1 MLSIAALICVSVNA
15 ADQVVT
21 NNSNSGAGSLRQAIA
36 DVTDGGS
43 ITFNLSTGS
52 ETITISSEL
61 SITKAMT
68 IDGANTAGSGTDVT
82 VKVTTPGVGGSQWRI
97 FNINASGMS
106 ITISNMT
113 INGGDI
119 STVPDN
125 GGGIL
130 CQAGTLYMNGVTI
143 SGSKANY
150 GGAIFTPDATT
161 ISNCTFNHNTA
172 ARGGALF
179 SKNSSLYVIN
189 STFTGN
195 QATSYG
201 GAFYLFGSSVHI
213 IYSTITGNS
222 STILGGG
229 ICGSSSETVYLA
241 NSILQ
246 NNTCTGGANF
256 RNTTLYSFFSWL
268 GDGTGTPTY
277 QATAPSINTAYT
289 AGDILALASNGGPT
303 QTMEI
308 PVGKPPYQTGGYMYH
323 NVTDG
328 YYLKANDNNYYN
340 LIGYTSFTPTSP
352 ATDKITTD
360 QRGEIRPSTPNIGSY
375 DYRLAVA
382 VTASTGTPEGQYN
395 TLREAFAMI
404 NSGNHKGDITI
415 KINKSTTETSSAVL
429 NASLSGSADYSSIN
443 IYPTATGLSITGNLG
458 LPIIDLNGADNV
470 TIDGRVNATGSTN
483 DMIITNTKSNDDNQ
497 STIRFTNDATY
508 NTVKY
513 CVIKGSASRVDKGI
527 LLFTGIATTT
537 GNSNNSIDH
546 NEITNN
552 GGNRPR
558 NALFSYGKS
567 EAVPNITNTVT
578 NNNFYDVLN
587 FNLQFTR
594 AIALNTSDD
603 QHPNNSYN
611 TGWTISG
618 NSFYDTQNFATSNA
632 AGYAYAIYV
641 WADQGSGFTI
651 SNNYIGGSAPLC
663 SGTWT
668 KTNGNIGFTAIFLN
682 AKQAGATNYIQG
694 NTLKNFNYSN
704 TGNYFWYGIN
714 FNSGDNNI
722 SNNCIGATTGT
733 GSIVFTTGSTDGT
746 FIGIVQGVY
755 CSSTC
760 NNNTIGSITVAN
772 SNQAYATNFIGM
784 WVPSYCGTGT
794 TSNNII
800 GSTTTPNSINATS
813 ASTANAQTVVGIKIQ
828 GGSTLSIANNTVANL
843 TNGTTNTTTSTQ
855 GYIYGIYSF
864 QGINTIT
871 GNTLHDLTIANADT
885 ARGPINTS
893 GNPTLSLSA
902 GGIVA
907 PIYNG
912 SAQTIS
918 GNTIYNISN
927 TNSTFAGTIA
937 GLYYFGR
944 GSSNTNSINRNF
956 IYNLFLASGS
966 SGKIYGIDIAAGP
979 TTCSNNIIT
988 LGGTTNST
996 LYGIYESGT
1005 TWDFG
1010 YPQGYNNNIY
1020 HNTVY
1025 LGGSTSDASKSYCLY
1040 SRLNNN
1046 TRNFRNNIFN
1056 NVRSTESA
1064 VNQHYTAWFNYTSSS
1079 GLTLDNND
1087 YYASGTG
1094 GVLGYYNSAN
1104 VTTLPLISG
1113 KDVNS
1118 KSANPGFASAGGTE
1132 ANDYLPSN
1140 TSFIGATGTGI
1151 TTDYADAERSATIPS
1166 MGAFEYDVYPNITVN
1181 ATSGTLYGEYPTLKA
1196 AFDKINDGT
1205 HKGIITITI
1214 NGSTTETASAV
1225 LYHSGYTPAMAIGS
1239 SYSSVSI
1246 YPTFSGLSIS
1256 GNLASP
1262 LIDLNGA
1269 DNVTID
1275 GRVNATGS
1283 TKDLIITNTSTSST
1297 AGTSTIRFIN
1307 DATSNTAKYCTI
1319 KGSSTATVSG
1329 GIVFFSTST
1338 GSTGNDGNLI
1348 DNNNITSSADA
1359 NRPLY
1364 AVVSIG
1370 TAAKQNSNNTISN
1383 NNIYDFLNRTAESYG
1398 IYTGNNST
1406 SFSVTGNNLYET
1418 TSFIPS
1424 AGATYYGIRMGSNGT
1439 ENFTVSGNQIG
1450 GHTAGLIGTWSMT
1463 NSAVSFSFTGI
1474 SLSVGT
1480 DVNTSVQYN
1489 TVSNISINTS
1499 SNNPFLG
1506 IYAVNGNIDIGTSTG
1521 NTVGSSTG
1529 NGSIQLTSS
1538 NVGGAYSYGIRHL
1551 GSHNVNI
1558 QNNIVGSI
1566 TASGTAAHS
1575 FYAIDNNAEGGTVT
1589 INNNSI
1595 GSIDSGTTNSINASS
1610 AASSVAQLVFGIRS
1624 FGSVNVTIS
1633 ANTIS
1638 KLTNATTNATA
1649 ATTGLINGIYAS
1661 SGINTISD
1669 NTVRDLTIA
1678 NANSAGDYQASVIG
1692 IVLNNTTAA
1701 AQSVSGNTIYNL
1713 SNTRASFAGNVVG
1726 LFYNGSTTA
1735 STVSNNFIHSL
1746 SISSPTTAANIY
1758 GIKIQN
1764 GKTTWSNNIIS
1775 VGSDLFANVYG
1786 IYEKGDAGND
1796 NSLFYNTVYVSGDVG
1811 SNEAKSYALFSATST
1826 NTRDFR
1832 NNIFDNQRFVGSKS
1846 PGAIY
1851 TNYAA
1856 WFDYAVSTNLTLG
1869 NNDYYVSVMGSGT
1882 LGYFNSADVSSLPII
1897 AGMDADSK
1905 SVNPV
1910 FESAGGTAAANYIPS
1925 ETSLVAATGTGI
1937 TTDYDESTR
1946 STSYPSMG
1954 AHEYTVYGPTPT
1966 LQLTELVFSAVGPTQ
1981 MTIGWTNGNGAK
1993 RAIFVKEGSGSIT
2006 NPSNNT
2012 TYTASSNWASKGTE
2026 LGTSGY
2032 YCVYNSN
2039 SNTVTITGLTSGTEY
2054 TVQGFEYNGLAS
2066 GENYNITTATNNPK
2080 AQTSSEAYF
2089 FDGTNYYSSLT
2100 NVISGIA
2107 NGSIVTLLLAYNCDA
2122 NVNISKSFT
2131 LDLNGKS
2138 ITNTGNYTTEI
2149 ADGTSFNLKNTGV
2162 GGTFNCLLSFA
2173 GSTST
2178 FGLFSEGVLGAGFS
2192 VSASSTSTGI
2202 LQIGDGTTAL
2212 SHTYTTED
2220 PKFNNKIS
2228 KILVKNGSGLILNPA
2243 TDKK

>member
-1 MLSIAALICVSVNA
+1 
-15 ADQVVT
+15 VVT
-21 NNSNSGAGSLRQAIA
+21 P
-36 DVTDGGS
+36 GG
-43 ITFNLSTGS
+43 
-52 ETITISSEL
+52 
-61 SITKAMT
+61 
-68 IDGANTAGSGTDVT
+68 TATS
-82 VKVTTPGVGGSQWRI
+82 VG
-97 FNINASGMS
+97 
-106 ITISNMT
+106 
-113 INGGDI
+113 
-119 STVPDN
+119 
-125 GGGIL
+125 
-130 CQAGTLYMNGVTI
+130 
-143 SGSKANY
+143 
-150 GGAIFTPDATT
+150 
-161 ISNCTFNHNTA
+161 
-172 ARGGALF
+172 
-179 SKNSSLYVIN
+179 
-189 STFTGN
+189 TFT
-195 QATSYG
+195 
-201 GAFYLFGSSVHI
+201 
-213 IYSTITGNS
+213 
-222 STILGGG
+222 
-229 ICGSSSETVYLA
+229 YLA
-241 NSILQ
+241 PVQ
-246 NNTCTGGANF
+246 V
-256 RNTTLYSFFSWL
+256 Y
-268 GDGTGTPTY
+268 
-277 QATAPSINTAYT
+277 
-289 AGDILALASNGGPT
+289 NG
-303 QTMEI
+303 
-308 PVGKPPYQTGGYMYH
+308 
-323 NVTDG
+323 
-328 YYLKANDNNYYN
+328 
-340 LIGYTSFTPTSP
+340 
-352 ATDKITTD
+352 
-360 QRGEIRPSTPNIGSY
+360 
-375 DYRLAVA
+375 
-382 VTASTGTPEGQYN
+382 
-395 TLREAFAMI
+395 
-404 NSGNHKGDITI
+404 
-415 KINKSTTETSSAVL
+415 AVL
-429 NASLSGSADYSSIN
+429 QASY
-443 IYPTATGLSITGNLG
+443 
-458 LPIIDLNGADNV
+458 
-470 TIDGRVNATGSTN
+470 
-483 DMIITNTKSNDDNQ
+483 Q
-497 STIRFTNDATY
+497 
-508 NTVKY
+508 
-513 CVIKGSASRVDKGI
+513 
-527 LLFTGIATTT
+527 
-537 GNSNNSIDH
+537 
-546 NEITNN
+546 
-552 GGNRPR
+552 
-558 NALFSYGKS
+558 
-567 EAVPNITNTVT
+567 
-578 NNNFYDVLN
+578 
-587 FNLQFTR
+587 
-594 AIALNTSDD
+594 
-603 QHPNNSYN
+603 
-611 TGWTISG
+611 
-618 NSFYDTQNFATSNA
+618 
-632 AGYAYAIYV
+632 
-641 WADQGSGFTI
+641 
-651 SNNYIGGSAPLC
+651 
-663 SGTWT
+663 
-668 KTNGNIGFTAIFLN
+668 
-682 AKQAGATNYIQG
+682 
-694 NTLKNFNYSN
+694 
-704 TGNYFWYGIN
+704 
-714 FNSGDNNI
+714 
-722 SNNCIGATTGT
+722 
-733 GSIVFTTGSTDGT
+733 
-746 FIGIVQGVY
+746 
-755 CSSTC
+755 
-760 NNNTIGSITVAN
+760 
-772 SNQAYATNFIGM
+772 
-784 WVPSYCGTGT
+784 
-794 TSNNII
+794 
-800 GSTTTPNSINATS
+800 
-813 ASTANAQTVVGIKIQ
+813 
-828 GGSTLSIANNTVANL
+828 
-843 TNGTTNTTTSTQ
+843 
-855 GYIYGIYSF
+855 
-864 QGINTIT
+864 
-871 GNTLHDLTIANADT
+871 
-885 ARGPINTS
+885 
-893 GNPTLSLSA
+893 
-902 GGIVA
+902 
-907 PIYNG
+907 
-912 SAQTIS
+912 
-918 GNTIYNISN
+918 
-927 TNSTFAGTIA
+927 
-937 GLYYFGR
+937 
-944 GSSNTNSINRNF
+944 
-956 IYNLFLASGS
+956 
-966 SGKIYGIDIAAGP
+966 
-979 TTCSNNIIT
+979 
-988 LGGTTNST
+988 
-996 LYGIYESGT
+996 
-1005 TWDFG
+1005 
-1010 YPQGYNNNIY
+1010 
-1020 HNTVY
+1020 
-1025 LGGSTSDASKSYCLY
+1025 
-1040 SRLNNN
+1040 
-1046 TRNFRNNIFN
+1046 
-1056 NVRSTESA
+1056 
-1064 VNQHYTAWFNYTSSS
+1064 
-1079 GLTLDNND
+1079 
-1087 YYASGTG
+1087 
-1094 GVLGYYNSAN
+1094 
-1104 VTTLPLISG
+1104 
-1113 KDVNS
+1113 
-1118 KSANPGFASAGGTE
+1118 
-1132 ANDYLPSN
+1132 
-1140 TSFIGATGTGI
+1140 
-1151 TTDYADAERSATIPS
+1151 
-1166 MGAFEYDVYPNITVN
+1166 
-1181 ATSGTLYGEYPTLKA
+1181 TLKA